1 MSLSAVL
8 STKSSLSAS
17 LDVASHE
24 FASIDLP
31 GPTLPGPGDRVG
43 LIAGWGRFPLV
54 VAQALKARGCE
65 VYCVGILGHCDAE
78 LRTLCDDYVE
88 MGPAKLGGHMRW
100 FRQRGVR
107 CATMAGKLF
116 KSQIFKHR
124 HWIFH
129 LPDWET
135 IRSFYPH
142 FVLKSRDLKD
152 DTILLT
158 VIETFAR
165 KQIRFE
171 PAVRF
176 APELLVKYGCLTRK
190 GLTDAQRKD
199 VEFGW
204 TVAKTL
210 GGHDIGQSVA
220 IRHGTILAVE
230 AVEGT
235 DACIRRAGE
244 LCKMGGF
251 SLVKT
256 AKPQQDMRFDV
267 PTVGLGTIETLRAS
281 GGKALAVE
289 AGRTIFLDYDETI
302 AFAERHGIAIVAV
315 EAASGLLSVPDG
327 ASEQADDSM
336 ESAA

>member
-1 MSLSAVL
+1 MSLSVAVAGPSKALPATL
-8 STKSSLSAS
+8 S
-17 LDVASHE
+17 DDE
-24 FASIDLP
+24 
-31 GPTLPGPGDRVG
+31 LPGPGDRVG
-43 LIAGWGRFPLV
+43 LIAGWGRFPIV

-65 VYCVGILGHCDAE
+65 VYCVGIYGHTDGE

-88 MGPAKLGGHMRW
+88 MGPARLGGHIRW
-100 FRQRGVR
+100 FRQRGVA

-116 KSQIFKHR
+116 KTKLFAYR
-124 HWIFH
+124 HWIWH

-158 VIETFAR
+158 VIDAFAR
-165 KQIRFE
+165 KAIRFE

-204 TVAKTL
+204 TVAKAI

-220 IRHGTILAVE
+220 VRHGTILAVE

-251 SLVKT
+251 SVVKT

-267 PTVGLGTIETLRAS
+267 PTIGRGTLEAMKS
-281 GGKALAVE
+281 AGGRVLAVE
-289 AGRTIFLDYDETI
+289 AGRTIILDQDETI
-302 AFAERHGIAIVAV
+302 DYANRNKLVIVAV
-315 EAASGLLSVPDG
+315 QPSG
-327 ASEQADDSM
+327 
-336 ESAA
+336 

>member
-1 MSLSAVL
+1 MTLTAVR
-8 STKSSLSAS
+8 STKTVSSPWPDADLGDLS
-17 LDVASHE
+17 E
-24 FASIDLP
+24 PDLP
-31 GPTLPGPGDRVG
+31 GRGDRVG
-43 LIAGWGRFPLV
+43 LIAGWGRFPIV
-54 VAQALKARGCE
+54 VARALKARGCE
-65 VYCVGILGHCDAE
+65 VYCVGIFGHCDAE
-78 LRTLCDDYVE
+78 LRGLCDDYVE
-88 MGPAKLGGHMRW
+88 MGPAKLGGHIRW

-116 KSQIFKHR
+116 KTQIFKHR
-124 HWIFH
+124 HWLFH

-135 IRSFYPH
+135 IRAFYPH
-142 FVLKSRDLKD
+142 FVLRSRDLKD

-158 VIETFAR
+158 VIDTFAR

-220 IRHGTILAVE
+220 VRHGTILAVE

-267 PTVGLGTIETLRAS
+267 PTVGLGTIETLRAA

-289 AGRTIFLDYDETI
+289 ADRTIFLDHEETI

-315 EAASGLLSVPDG
+315 QESEEGLSIPAADLVGHAEAGDG
-327 ASEQADDSM
+327 SM

>member
-1 MSLSAVL
+1 MSLTAVL
-8 STKSSLSAS
+8 STNASLSAAHRIAAAELRDS
-17 LDVASHE
+17 D
-24 FASIDLP
+24 
-31 GPTLPGPGDRVG
+31 LPGPGDRVG
-43 LIAGWGRFPLV
+43 LIAGWGRFPIV

-65 VYCVGILGHCDAE
+65 VYCVGIFGHCDAE
-78 LRTLCDDYVE
+78 LRNLCDDYVE
-88 MGPAKLGGHMRW
+88 MGPAKLGGHIRW
-100 FRQRGVR
+100 FRNRGVS

-116 KSQIFKHR
+116 KTQIFKHR
-124 HWIFH
+124 HWLFH

-158 VIETFAR
+158 VIDTFAR

-190 GLTDAQRKD
+190 GLNDAQRRD

-204 TVAKTL
+204 TVAKAL

-220 IRHGTILAVE
+220 VRHGTILAVE

-267 PTVGLGTIETLRAS
+267 PTVGLGTIETLRAA

-289 AGRTIFLDYDETI
+289 ADRTIFLDYEETI

-315 EAASGLLSVPDG
+315 EEGEGSLSIPAAGSAKSAEEGDG
-327 ASEQADDSM
+327 SR